1 MTLTVAGVVSVRASE
16 IAASVIKASR
26 SIVPVGNNMAKMMI
40 IIGLI
45 LTLIVTVP
53 ILLFLILFMAA
64 LIDRD
69 RRERPDAPPP
79 SKDDWR
85 VM

>member
-1 MTLTVAGVVSVRASE
+1 
-16 IAASVIKASR
+16 
-26 SIVPVGNNMAKMMI
+26 MARMMI

-45 LTLIVTVP
+45 LTLVVTVP

>member
-1 MTLTVAGVVSVRASE
+1 
-16 IAASVIKASR
+16 
-26 SIVPVGNNMAKMMI
+26 MARMMI

-45 LTLIVTVP
+45 LTLVVTIP